1 MMLRKKKIILTKD
14 KMMQMNVNHHSKQT
28 QSKLSESLA
37 ALTMTEPLKMIETES
52 QTTETTL
59 EIAQG
64 VESKIRKTKKQLKKR
79 AQKQRKKAKLGE
91 EIQSSQPSFGATGNN
106 LCVEEIPLECLN
118 CFRVE
123 KRLRRCKG
131 CW

>member
-1 MMLRKKKIILTKD
+1 
-14 KMMQMNVNHHSKQT
+14 MQMNVNHHSKQT
-28 QSKLSESLA
+28 ESKLSESLA
-37 ALTMTEPLKMIETES
+37 ALTMLEPLKIIETKS

-64 VESKIRKTKKQLKKR
+64 VESKVRKTKKQLKKR
-79 AQKQRKKAKLGE
+79 AQKQRKKAKMGE
-91 EIQSSQPSFGATGNN
+91 AIESSQPSFGATGNN